1 MNPTAIKI
9 KPVFGLQSV
18 QEHGSSL
25 FTRKVVPKMDANNSS
40 GSPRPGLPDPA
51 SVVFT
56 ETLPSPQP
64 LTRAAAATGL
74 NNYRVLRT
82 TQIDEYDHPV
92 TTAEVAPFSLA
103 PTGGDTFQGSSRKAA
118 KLSLSDAKMESF
130 KDVAALL
137 KTLPSVATMAKL
149 FPPGSDGPTSQRVSQ
164 EKRNVHLK
172 AFLYAASRESDN
184 DFHLIIGGSPSV
196 SPAVYMTI
204 EVSGLPP
211 QNSSA
216 FSSLN
221 GVRDAFKH
229 FFGTRLPAATYDFYD
244 PPIPIEV
251 QGSLFFDAKHAQ
263 GSRPGP
269 ATLRPHMPTIWEIHP
284 LSKLVLEP

>member
-1 MNPTAIKI
+1 
-9 KPVFGLQSV
+9 
-18 QEHGSSL
+18 
-25 FTRKVVPKMDANNSS
+25 MDANNSS
-40 GSPRPGLPDPA
+40 GVLRPGLPDPA

-56 ETLPSPQP
+56 ETLPSPQT
-64 LTRAAAATGL
+64 LTRNVAATGL
-74 NNYRVLRT
+74 DKYRVLRT

-92 TTAEVAPFSLA
+92 TTAEVAPFSRAL
-103 PTGGDTFQGSSRKAA
+103 TGGDTFQGSSRKAA
-118 KLSLSDAKMESF
+118 KLSLSSAKMKSF

-137 KTLPSVATMAKL
+137 KTLPAIATMTKL

-164 EKRNVHLK
+164 EERNVHLR

-211 QNSSA
+211 QNSPT
-216 FSSLN
+216 FSILN

-229 FFGTRLPAATYDFYD
+229 FFGTRLPTATYDFYD
-244 PPIPIEV
+244 PPIPVELE
-251 QGSLFFDAKHAQ
+251 GSLFFDVKHAKGQ
-263 GSRPGP
+263 RPGP

-284 LSKLVLEP
+284 ISKLVFEP